1 MNPEYPKPTLT
12 DPMNE
17 IVLFAPKR
25 AKTTGLLRT
34 AALLAISCL
43 MLALGACQS
52 ARPLSDRME
61 SKYSLKK
68 RKTSIS
74 RLRPQGPERCD
85 VPVQVS
91 ERAFRAM
98 LDSIEETKGVKY
110 RFGGTT
116 TEGFDC
122 SGFVQYVYS
131 QSFQM
136 ILPRTSTDLALL
148 GPLIRRDRLQPGD
161 LVFFAAGDDISHVGV
176 YLGNKQF
183 AHAST
188 RAGISVNALYQ
199 SYYNTNFAFGTR
211 VIRVE

>member
-1 MNPEYPKPTLT
+1 
-12 DPMNE
+12 MNE

-34 AALLAISCL
+34 TALMALACL
-43 MLALGACQS
+43 LLALGGCQS
-52 ARPLSDRME
+52 TRPLADRME

-131 QSFQM
+131 RSFQM

-148 GPLIRRDRLQPGD
+148 GPIIRRERLQPGD

-176 YLGNKQF
+176 YLGGEKF
-183 AHAST
+183 AHASSK
-188 RAGISVNALYQ
+188 AGISVNSLFEK
-199 SYYNTNFAFGTR
+199 YYSARFAFGTR
-211 VIRVE
+211 IVRVK

>member
-1 MNPEYPKPTLT
+1 
-12 DPMNE
+12 MNE
-17 IVLFAPKR
+17 ITRFTPKR
-25 AKTTGLLRT
+25 AKTAGIYRT
-34 AALLAISCL
+34 MALIALSCL

-52 ARPLSDRME
+52 VRPLSDRME

-98 LDSIEETKGVKY
+98 LDSIEESKGVKY

-116 TEGFDC
+116 TDGFDC
-122 SGFVQYVYS
+122 SGFVQYLYN

-148 GPLIRRDRLQPGD
+148 GPIIRQDRLQPGD
-161 LVFFAAGDDISHVGV
+161 LVFFAAGEEITHVGV
-176 YLGNKQF
+176 YLGGEKF

-188 RAGISVNALYQ
+188 TAGIRVNTLLERYYQ
-199 SYYNTNFAFGTR
+199 QHYAFGTR
-211 VIRVE
+211 IIVVR

>member
-1 MNPEYPKPTLT
+1 MNQSHR
-12 DPMNE
+12 PMNE
-17 IVLFAPKR
+17 IIPFAPKG
-25 AKTTGLLRT
+25 AKAGYLLRT
-34 AALLAISCL
+34 AALMALSCL

-52 ARPLSDRME
+52 ARPLSERME

-85 VPVQVS
+85 LPVQVS

-98 LDSIEETKGVKY
+98 LDSIEETRGVKY
-110 RFGGTT
+110 RFGGSS

-122 SGFVQYVYS
+122 SGFVQYLYS

-136 ILPRTSTDLALL
+136 LLPRTSSELALL
-148 GPLIRRDRLQPGD
+148 GPIIPHDRLRPGD
-161 LVFFAAGDDISHVGV
+161 LLFFTAGEEITHVGV
-176 YLGNKQF
+176 YLGDERF

-188 RAGISVNALYQ
+188 TAGISVNTLLERYYQ
-199 SYYNTNFAFGTR
+199 QHFAFGTR
-211 VIRVE
+211 IIVVR